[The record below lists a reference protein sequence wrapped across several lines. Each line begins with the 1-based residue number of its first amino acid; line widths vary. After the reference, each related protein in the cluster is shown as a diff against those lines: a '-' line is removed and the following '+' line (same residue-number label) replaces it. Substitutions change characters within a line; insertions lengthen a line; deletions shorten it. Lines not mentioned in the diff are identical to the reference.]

1 MCNSLWAQN
10 FLLSQKK
17 KKKVYWILQIAIL
30 EKTHRFIVFPR
41 KMKEKKLPNE
51 YEPLFIPK

>member
-1 MCNSLWAQN
+1 MGTKFST
-10 FLLSQKK
+10 LSKKK

-41 KMKEKKLPNE
+41 KMKEKKLLNE